1 MKRLLKY
8 LKPFLLPLMAAVIL
22 LFVQANADLALP
34 DYMSRIVNVGIQQNG
49 VERAIPQA
57 MRPTT
62 MAHLKL
68 FLEPTAMQEVENSYR
83 LVASSSGEA
92 QTFLSQYPILAT
104 SDLYLLQVSDNQAL
118 AHLETV
124 LVEPLVTV
132 YSLELI
138 RQDPSRAASLFGHFA
153 GFDLSQLPSNLD
165 LFTILA
171 QLPQAE
177 RLRIRSLVIQ
187 HFHALGGEKALRQSA
202 ARAVVAEYLALG
214 VQLERIQNAYLVRV
228 GTQMLLISLLAAVAT
243 IVVGLLGSRIAAGFA
258 RDLRHLLF
266 RKVMQFS
273 RAEIEHFSSASLIT
287 RATND
292 ITQVQNVTAIMVRMV
307 FYAPIIGIGGILR
320 ALSKS
325 PSMWWT
331 IALAVGVLL
340 LLIITAFSLALPKF
354 QLIQTLVDRLN
365 LIARENLSGMMVVR
379 AFNRQSHEKNRF
391 ELTNRQLTDT
401 NLFVNRLFVIMM
413 PFMTLIMNGASL
425 LIIWVGA
432 HQVAAAQMQVGD
444 MIAFMQYAMQIVF
457 AFLMLSMLFIMFPR
471 ADVSALRIAE
481 VIETPLTVFDPPQ
494 PVSFPEPFRPEIE
507 FENVSFRYPDAAEDV
522 LHNLS
527 FRIEAGQIVGIMGT
541 TGSGKSTLVN
551 LIPRF
556 YDATSGTI
564 RIGGVDIRQV
574 SLRELRC
581 KIAYVPQHSNL
592 FSGTIESNL
601 RFANPEADEF
611 AMVKALRIAQAEDF
625 VLSRDEG
632 LLAEVSQGGTNY
644 SGGQRQRLSIAR
656 ALVKGAPI
664 YIFDDTFSALDYRT
678 DSQLRQA
685 LFQSLRGSTV
695 IIVSQRVATIKNSD
709 QILILDQ
716 GRLVGKGTHQE
727 LMSTNDIYR
736 EIALSQLKEE
746 ALV

>member
-83 LVASSSGEA
+83 VVASSSVEA

-177 RLRIRSLVIQ
+177 RLRIRSLVTQ